1 MHRVN
6 FRHGVMPG
14 LALAALSWAVAP
26 ARAEVIDS
34 TPQGFRVV
42 HSIEVDAGPESV
54 WRALEEPA
62 GWWHPDHTW
71 SGDAANLSLE
81 VVPGGCFCETWDGGA
96 SAHLDVVRVEEG
108 RLLRLQGGLGPL
120 QARPV
125 TGLLDWRLEPG
136 DEGRTSITLDYHVA
150 GVAGSDW
157 ANPVDGVLAL
167 QVARLAQ
174 FAETGKPAADA
185 DE

>member
-1 MHRVN
+1 MNRADSGYAIKFV
-6 FRHGVMPG
+6 
-14 LALAALSWAVAP
+14 LAMVVLSWAVAP

-34 TPQGFRVV
+34 TPQGFRIV
-42 HSIEVDAGPESV
+42 HSIDVDVAPESV

-71 SGDAANLSLE
+71 SGDAGNLSLE
-81 VVPGGCFCETWDGGA
+81 VVPDGCFCEAWDKGA
-96 SAHLDVVRVEEG
+96 SVHLNVVRVAEG

-125 TGLLDWRLEPG
+125 TGLLDWRLEPR
-136 DEGRTSITLDYHVA
+136 DEGGTSITFAYQVA
-150 GVAGSDW
+150 GVAGSNW
-157 ANPVDGVLAL
+157 AHPVDSVLAL
-167 QVARLAQ
+167 QVARLAR
-174 FAETGKPAADA
+174 FAETGRPAAEA